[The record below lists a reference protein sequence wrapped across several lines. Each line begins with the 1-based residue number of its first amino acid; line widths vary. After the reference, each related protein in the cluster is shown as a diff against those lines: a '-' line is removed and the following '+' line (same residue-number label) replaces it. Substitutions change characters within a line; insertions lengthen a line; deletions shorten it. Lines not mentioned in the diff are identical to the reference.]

1 MRRRRIKTM
10 SSPTNMTIKAI
21 VTINLGLYMDIR
33 PEIDIEVPDG
43 LQGRELVE
51 WLHTEYKDL
60 LKNKEN
66 HVPCA
71 VCGGILRYGGTG
83 LSKEGLCGA
92 CTAKMQSDRRDFK
105 VEKQKHKTNV
115 RT

>member
-51 WLHTEYKDL
+51 WLHTEYEDL
-60 LKNKEN
+60 IKNK
-66 HVPCA
+66 A
-71 VCGGILRYGGTG
+71 VCGGIQRYGGTG